1 MDGMQW
7 DAAARAADAW
17 AATAGIGDFVFFR
30 LIDEYFRGEIDR
42 FGLQLM
48 ARAMAWA
55 SAIALSLVTLWILI
69 AGYRIVT
76 GRSRDSMP
84 ALVADLARIAVIVAV
99 ATGMSLAGTRL
110 HEFFTH
116 DLDREIHELFTGIEG
131 RTAAQSIDENLA
143 YAQVALDAIDAVQV
157 VEGEQA
163 LREEKARALLFA
175 GFGAAGPAMTAAAM
189 LLLYKFGIAVFIGL
203 GPLFVL
209 CLIFDQTRE
218 LFRRWLLYGVGTLFS
233 MATLSVVTA
242 MCTKLLS
249 KIAVA
254 FWASKLAAGLPGLD
268 AEGMSTLALQ
278 QGGIGLILTIFIVVA
293 PPVSALFFN
302 GTLGQFQAHSA
313 FAGNAAAAARGGA
326 APVPALP
333 PSASASEQ
341 PIAAPAWTPPRV
353 ATQPAPRA
361 GGPTP

>member
-1 MDGMQW
+1 MDWMQW
-7 DAAARAADAW
+7 DALA
-17 AATAGIGDFVFFR
+17 AGIGDFVFFR
-30 LIDEYFRGEIDR
+30 LIDEYFRAEIDR

-55 SAIALSLVTLWILI
+55 SAVALSLVTLWILV

-76 GRSRDSMP
+76 GRSRESMP
-84 ALVADLARIAVIVAV
+84 ALVADLSRIAVIVAV
-99 ATGMSLAGTRL
+99 ATGMSLSGVRL
-110 HEFFTH
+110 HEFLTV

-143 YAQVALDAIDAVQV
+143 YAQVAMDAIDAVQV
-157 VEGEQA
+157 VEGDQA

-209 CLIFDQTRE
+209 CLIFEQTRE
-218 LFRRWLLYGVGTLFS
+218 LFRRWLLYGIGTLFS

-242 MCTKLLS
+242 MATKLMG

-254 FWASKLAAGLPGLD
+254 FWVSKLAGGLPGLD

-278 QGGIGLILTIFIVVA
+278 QGGIGLILTVFIVVA
-293 PPVSALFFN
+293 PPASALFFN

-313 FAGNAAAAARGGA
+313 FAGHPAGATHSGA
-326 APVPALP
+326 APMPAMP
-333 PSASASEQ
+333 PATSATERAPAEPIRTSS
-341 PIAAPAWTPPRV
+341 PSSSRIAAG
-353 ATQPAPRA
+353 AP
-361 GGPTP
+361 